1 MMAMSL
7 GFHILLAVAG
17 MAMPLLMVL
26 AEWRWLKEG
35 SAGHLELAKR
45 WSKGTAI
52 LFAVGAVSGTAL
64 SFELGLLWPKFMAF
78 SGPMIGLPLSMELY
92 AFFLEAIALGI
103 YLYGWNRVPPHAH
116 LLAGV
121 VVLLSGVAS
130 AVFIVTA
137 NAWMNLPV
145 GFDLVD
151 GKATNIRPTEAMWN
165 PMAAQQTIHMV
176 IAAFASVGFVV
187 AGIHARALLREPR
200 NLFHRRAFAIAF
212 AVGGVAACLQ
222 PISGDFSAKAV
233 ARYQPVKLAA
243 MEAQWETERS
253 APLRI
258 GGLPDVRAETTKYS
272 IELPY
277 VLSYLATGDP
287 KGEVKGLKE
296 FPKDV
301 RPPVLVTHLS
311 FQVMVGLG
319 TLMMGLALLG
329 LLLKVRRRTDPWPRG
344 FLLAVFAA
352 SPAGLI
358 ALEAGWIT
366 TEVGRQPWIVS
377 GIMRSSEAV
386 TPMPNLVVPLVAFTA
401 LYALLGFVT
410 LSLLR
415 LQVFQSPTEADTGL
429 PAVAREA
436 SHGA

>member
-17 MAMPLLMVL
+17 MAMPLLMVI

-35 SAGHLELAKR
+35 SDGHLELAKR

-103 YLYGWNRVPPHAH
+103 YLYGWTRVRPVVH
-116 LLAGV
+116 LLSGV
-121 VVLLSGVAS
+121 VVLFSGVAS
-130 AVFIVTA
+130 AIFIVTA

-145 GFDLVD
+145 GFDMVD
-151 GKATNIRPTEAMWN
+151 GKATNIQPWAAMWN
-165 PMAAQQTIHMV
+165 PMAVQQALHMV
-176 IAAFASVGFVV
+176 LAAFASVGFVV
-187 AGIHARALLREPR
+187 AGIHGKSLLKEPR
-200 NLFHRRAFAIAF
+200 NLFHRRAFAIAL
-212 AVGGVAACLQ
+212 AVGGVAAFLQ
-222 PISGDFSAKAV
+222 PMSGDLSAKAV
-233 ARYQPVKLAA
+233 AKYQPVKLAA
-243 MEAQWETERS
+243 MEGHWETTKS
-253 APLRI
+253 APIIL
-258 GGLPDVRAETTKYS
+258 GGLPDPKTETTPYA
-272 IELPY
+272 IEVPY
-277 VLSYLATGDP
+277 VLSFLATGDP
-287 KGEVKGLKE
+287 HAEVKGLKD

-301 RPPVLVTHLS
+301 RPPVLITHLS

-319 TLMMGLALLG
+319 TLMMGLAALG
-329 LLLKVRRRTDPWPRG
+329 AFLKWRRMTDPWPRWY
-344 FLLAVFAA
+344 LRLVVLCC
-352 SPAGLI
+352 PAGLI

-386 TPMPNLVVPLVAFTA
+386 TPMPNLVVPLIAFTV
-401 LYALLGFVT
+401 LYAILGFVT

-415 LQVFQSPTEADTGL
+415 LQVFQSPTEV
-429 PAVAREA
+429 P
-436 SHGA
+436 SGA